1 VLNAKVLLLN
11 QSYEPLSICNV
22 KKALIL
28 MFLGK
33 AEIVADK
40 ANKRIHSVSSSYP
53 LPSIIR
59 LNTYIRVPYK
69 SIILTRKNILRRDN
83 HKCVYC
89 GRSDLTLTIDHII
102 PKARG
107 GSDTWENLV
116 AACVKCNNKKGDR
129 TPDEANM
136 PLRIKPYAPNHIMF
150 MKNTVS
156 RLDENWKTY
165 LFQS

>member
-1 VLNAKVLLLN
+1 M
-11 QSYEPLSICNV
+11 Y
-22 KKALIL
+22 
-28 MFLGK
+28 LGK
-33 AEIVADK
+33 AEVVADK
-40 ANKRIHSVSSSYP
+40 PNKRIHSISASYP

-69 SIILTRKNILRRDN
+69 SIILTRKNILRRDG
-83 HKCVYC
+83 HKCAYC
-89 GRSDLTLTIDHII
+89 GRSDLTLTIDHVV

-107 GSDTWENLV
+107 GGDTWENLV

-129 TPDEANM
+129 TPDEANLHM
-136 PLRIKPYAPNHIMF
+136 RVRPYAPNHIMF

>member
-1 VLNAKVLLLN
+1 
-11 QSYEPLSICNV
+11 
-22 KKALIL
+22 

-40 ANKRIHSVSSSYP
+40 ANKRIHSVSRSFP

-59 LNTYIRVPYK
+59 LNSYIRVPYK
-69 SIILTRKNILRRDN
+69 SIILTRKNILRRDC
-83 HKCVYC
+83 HKCAYC
-89 GRSDLTLTIDHII
+89 GRGDLTLTIDHVT

-129 TPDEANM
+129 TPDEAKM
-136 PLRIKPYAPNHIMF
+136 PMRIKPYAPNHIMF

-156 RLDENWKTY
+156 RLDESWKTY

>member
-1 VLNAKVLLLN
+1 
-11 QSYEPLSICNV
+11 
-22 KKALIL
+22 

-33 AEIVADK
+33 AEIVADN
-40 ANKRIHSVSSSYP
+40 ANKRIHSVTKSFP

-59 LNTYIRVPYK
+59 LNSYIRVPYK
-69 SIILTRKNILRRDN
+69 SIILTRKNILRRDG
-83 HKCVYC
+83 HRCAYC
-89 GRSDLTLTIDHII
+89 GRSDLTLTIDHVM

-107 GSDTWENLV
+107 GGDTWENLV

-136 PLRIKPYAPNHIMF
+136 PMRVKPYAPNHIMF

-156 RLDENWKTY
+156 RLDDNWKTY